1 MTLGAIEL
9 LVRGGTSAGG
19 RARGLRRCVATRVTV
34 SMVQAILDLVNDMLD
49 LAFDLV
55 QNVLDLVD
63 GFVHDFAQPV
73 TLLCERWE

>member
-1 MTLGAIEL
+1 MTLGAVEL
-9 LVRGGTSAGG
+9 LIRGRTSAGG
-19 RARGLRRCVATRVTV
+19 RARGLRRATV

-49 LAFDLV
+49 LASDLV

-73 TLLCERWE
+73 TLFCERWE